1 MKNIF
6 ILFTLGI
13 SLFSCSLDRNPKDA
27 LSTATFPKTEKDL
40 EMLATGCYDG
50 YVDQTFTVYNDVFSD
65 NGYCAINTNWS
76 AYANGKATP
85 ENPGIGWFDYG
96 LITRCN
102 NFLYL
107 AEHSEIPFKNP
118 ARLKQLQNE
127 VRFLRAWRYYM
138 MATAYGDIPLVTGK
152 VADLE
157 ESKVPASPEAEVIKF
172 ILDELDEISAEGEL
186 NVTPEQNGRI
196 TRGAALALKVRICL
210 YYKQYEEAIAAADEI
225 AGLGIYDLYK
235 ASATPYADLFK
246 EANEDNCEIIL
257 ACKKVE
263 NEYKNQTIIEFC
275 NANDGGW
282 SAFVPVQSLVDAYE
296 TASGLT
302 IEEAETT
309 GEYDPV
315 HPYKG
320 RDPRF
325 YATVLYSGADWV
337 NPNGVYRIYNTL
349 DKTLDGKPNKDHA
362 SDSRNA
368 SQSGY
373 TCCKYMSPL
382 TQYSD
387 INNTGLD
394 FIVFRYA
401 EILLSKAEALIE
413 LNRDFDVAY
422 DLINRVRRRAGMPDV
437 DETRY
442 TTQTALRELLR
453 RERRVE
459 FAFEGLRRSDLV
471 RWGIALDVLNGPV
484 YAVNYGTVLMDT
496 SVPQE
501 ERAVI
506 NPGEENRVVL
516 EIRSVKNTYLPIP
529 QSELDRNP
537 QLKQTNFH

>member
-1 MKNIF
+1 MKK
-6 ILFTLGI
+6 ILFLFIIGI
-13 SLFSCSLDRNPKDA
+13 LVTSCSLDRAPKDS
-27 LSTATFPKTEKDL
+27 LSTATFPKTEKDI
-40 EMLATGCYDG
+40 EMLVVGCYDG

-76 AYANGKATP
+76 AYANGKATHS
-85 ENPGIGWFDYG
+85 NPGIGWFDYT

-102 NFLYL
+102 NFLAL
-107 AEHSEIPFKNP
+107 TENTEVPFKDPN
-118 ARLKQLQNE
+118 RLKQLRNE

-138 MATAYGDIPLVTGK
+138 MATAYGDIPLVTE
-152 VADLE
+152 VISTLE
-157 ESKVPASPEAEVIKF
+157 ESKIPASPETDIVKF
-172 ILDELDEISAEGEL
+172 ILDELNELSADGNL
-186 NVTPEQNGRI
+186 DVTPKESGRI
-196 TRGAALALKVRICL
+196 TRGAALALKMRMCL

-225 AGLGIYDLYK
+225 EKLGVYNLFTAGT
-235 ASATPYADLFK
+235 TPYVDLFK

-257 ACKKVE
+257 AAKKVE
-263 NEYKNQTIIEFC
+263 NDYKNQTIIEFC

-282 SAFVPVQSLVDAYE
+282 SAFVPIQSLVDAYE
-296 TASGLT
+296 TSSGLT
-302 IEEAETT
+302 IEEAEKN

-315 HPYKG
+315 HPYKN
-320 RDPRF
+320 RDPRV

-349 DKTLDGKPNKDHA
+349 DRTIDGKPNKDNA
-362 SDSRNA
+362 NDSRNA

-401 EILLSKAEALIE
+401 EVLLSKAEALIE
-413 LNRDFDVAY
+413 LNRDLDEACNLM
-422 DLINRVRRRAGMPDV
+422 DEVRKRAGMPMV
-437 DETRY
+437 DRNKY
-442 TTQTALRELLR
+442 STQATLRELLR

-459 FAFEGLRRSDLV
+459 FAFEGLRRSDII
-471 RWGIALDVLNGPV
+471 RWGIAKEVLNGPI
-484 YAVNYGTVLMDT
+484 YATNYGTVIMDT
-496 SVPQE
+496 NIPQE

-506 NPGEENRVVL
+506 KTGEENKVVL
-516 EIRSVKNTYLPIP
+516 EIRSFKNTYLPIP

-537 QLKQTNFH
+537 NLVQTNFE

>member
-172 ILDELDEISAEGEL
+172 IMDELDEISAEGEL

-437 DETRY
+437 DETGY
-442 TTQTALRELLR
+442 ASQTALRELLR

-501 ERAVI
+501 KRAVI

>member
-1 MKNIF
+1 MKK
-6 ILFTLGI
+6 ILFLFIIGI
-13 SLFSCSLDRNPKDA
+13 LVTSCSLDRAPKDS
-27 LSTATFPKTEKDL
+27 LSTATFPKTEKDI
-40 EMLATGCYDG
+40 EMLVVGCYDG

-76 AYANGKATP
+76 AYANGKATHS
-85 ENPGIGWFDYG
+85 NPGIGWFDYT

-102 NFLYL
+102 NFLAL
-107 AEHSEIPFKNP
+107 TENTEVPFKDPN
-118 ARLKQLQNE
+118 RLKQLRNE

-138 MATAYGDIPLVTGK
+138 MATAYGDIPLVTE
-152 VADLE
+152 VISTLE
-157 ESKVPASPEAEVIKF
+157 ESKIPASPETDIVKF
-172 ILDELDEISAEGEL
+172 ILDELNELSADGNL
-186 NVTPEQNGRI
+186 DVTPKESGRI
-196 TRGAALALKVRICL
+196 TRGAALALKMRMCL

-225 AGLGIYDLYK
+225 EKLGVYNLFTAGT
-235 ASATPYADLFK
+235 TPYADLFK

-257 ACKKVE
+257 AAKKVE
-263 NEYKNQTIIEFC
+263 NDYKNQTIIEFC

-282 SAFVPVQSLVDAYE
+282 SAFVPIQSLVDAYE
-296 TASGLT
+296 TSSGLT
-302 IEEAETT
+302 IEEAEKN

-315 HPYKG
+315 HPYKN

-349 DKTLDGKPNKDHA
+349 DRTIDGKPNMDNA
-362 SDSRNA
+362 NDSRNA

-401 EILLSKAEALIE
+401 EVLLSKAEALIE
-413 LNRDFDVAY
+413 LNRDLDEACNLM
-422 DLINRVRRRAGMPDV
+422 DEVRKRAGMPMV
-437 DETRY
+437 DRNKY
-442 TTQTALRELLR
+442 STQATLRELLR

-459 FAFEGLRRSDLV
+459 FAFEGLRRSDII
-471 RWGIALDVLNGPV
+471 RWGIAKEVLNGPI
-484 YAVNYGTVLMDT
+484 YATNYGTVIMDT
-496 SVPQE
+496 NIPQE

-506 NPGEENRVVL
+506 KTGEENKVVL
-516 EIRSVKNTYLPIP
+516 EIRSFKNTYLPIP

-537 QLKQTNFH
+537 NLVQTNFE